1 MRVCISRV
9 VFQLEVSEEMVRE
22 RMGRIERMRGCEDVR
37 MKRRG
42 CMTHNTGFT
51 PIYIVNKFN
60 FKPLWIK
67 DRSKVSPTYIFNKT
81 KTLLFYDNKNYAML
95 FIYLISEMRLK
106 ISIHGGKRLIFPPSL
121 PRILSFKIGEGY
133 IPTVESF
140 ILCD

>member
-67 DRSKVSPTYIFNKT
+67 DRSKVSPTYIFNK
-81 KTLLFYDNKNYAML
+81 KN
-95 FIYLISEMRLK
+95 
-106 ISIHGGKRLIFPPSL
+106 
-121 PRILSFKIGEGY
+121 ILSWTQTDF
-133 IPTVESF
+133 PNH
-140 ILCD
+140 